1 MIGVVLAGGAGKRMG
16 QDKAEV
22 VVADRPMIS
31 WVISALES
39 VVDRVVISGRT
50 GASNGHTGLPDPAGL
65 AGPLA
70 GLAAAL
76 RLGEPV
82 VLVAVD
88 QPWVRAATLQQ
99 LASIGETVVPVHDEI
114 RQVTCGVYYPDL
126 AESVAQA
133 GSLQGLMDLALPLEV
148 TEPVWRSWGE
158 DGRSWFSVD
167 RPEDVATGMERF
179 GVPGQ

>member
-31 WVISALES
+31 WIVGALEP

-50 GASNGHTGLPDPAGL
+50 GGWNGHPGLPDSRGV

-70 GLAAAL
+70 GLAASL
-76 RLGEPV
+76 QLGEPV
-82 VLVAVD
+82 LLVAVD
-88 QPWVRAATLQQ
+88 QPWVRTETLMK
-99 LASIGETVVPVHDEI
+99 LASIGETVVPVHNEI
-114 RQVTCGVYYPDL
+114 RQVTCAVYYPVILD
-126 AESVAQA
+126 SVDRT
-133 GSLQGLMDLALPLEV
+133 GSLQGLLDLVPVLEV
-148 TEPVWRSWGE
+148 TEPVWRTWGE

-167 RPEDVATGMERF
+167 RPEDIQAGLERY
-179 GVPGQ
+179 GDPG